1 MGRTAVYG
9 AFIRIVGG
17 IMKLY
22 KELCYLFDLKLKLKF
37 VGMIF
42 VILFGAAAELLGV
55 SMIMPIVTLATD
67 PQAVE
72 TDSYCIWI
80 SKVTGVTET
89 NEVLFILIV
98 GTIGIYLLKNIY
110 LSFMA
115 YAMNSFSKNTRLHFA
130 TKLMEAYMKQPY
142 AYFLYKN
149 TAEILRSINTDTCN
163 MYTVIINVLQLI
175 SQGVTSMILIIFLAV
190 SNIQMTIIVALLL
203 TVCASR
209 IIFFIQKKMRRI
221 GEEYHEVSAN
231 IIQCSKQAFEGI
243 KEVKIMNKERHFIK
257 EYHDIY
263 HGATKL
269 ELVYN
274 LLSYIP
280 KYLIESVA
288 IGGILGY
295 LAVVTIRGG
304 NLSAMVSQLA
314 VFAVAAFRLLPSVN
328 TLYASFSNIA
338 YNMVSIEQIYQDIKS
353 VQDVDDS
360 FIGALECEQLRF
372 EHTIEVRNLSFTYDR
387 SDKVILNDVNVT
399 IHKGESIA
407 FIGES
412 GGGKTTL
419 VDNIL
424 GILEPEKGQI
434 LVDGVNINKIMQSWH
449 RDIGYIPQT
458 IFMMDDT
465 IRRNVAFGVANEDID
480 DERVWEAL
488 KEAQLEEF
496 VKQLEYGLDTEV
508 GESGM
513 RLSGGQRQRIGIARA
528 LYHDPDILVFDEATS
543 ALDNE
548 TEKEVMAAIDG
559 LHGSKTMI
567 MIAHR
572 LTTIENCD
580 HVYRVENCILEKVR

>member
-1 MGRTAVYG
+1 MGGAAVRG
-9 AFIRIVGG
+9 AFVRIFGG
-17 IMKLY
+17 AMNLFR
-22 KELCYLFDLKLKLKF
+22 EFRYLFDLKLKLKF
-37 VGMIF
+37 IGMIF
-42 VILFGAAAELLGV
+42 VILFGAAAELFGV
-55 SMIMPIVTLATD
+55 SMILPIVTLATD
-67 PQAVE
+67 PQAVQ
-72 TDSYCIWI
+72 TNRYCRFITQ
-80 SKVTGVTET
+80 VTGIEET
-89 NEVLFILIV
+89 NQVLLTLIV
-98 GTIGIYLLKNIY
+98 SMIVIYLLKNIY

-142 AYFLYKN
+142 AYFLHKN
-149 TAEILRSINTDTCN
+149 TAEILRSVNSDTGN

-175 SQGVTSMILIIFLAV
+175 SQGTTSVVLVVFLAV
-190 SNIQMTIIVALLL
+190 ENIQMTLVVAFLL
-203 TVCASR
+203 TVCAGVV
-209 IIFFIQKKMRRI
+209 ILLIQKRMRRL
-221 GEEYHEVSAN
+221 GEEYHDVSAG
-231 IIQCSKQAFEGI
+231 IIKCSKQAFEGI

-257 EYHDIY
+257 EYRDIY
-263 HGATKL
+263 HHATKL

-280 KYLIESVA
+280 KYLIETIA

-295 LAVVTIRGG
+295 LAVVILLGG
-304 NLSAMVSQLA
+304 SLAAMVPQLA

-328 TLYASFSNIA
+328 ALYASFSNIA
-338 YNMVSIEQIYQDIKS
+338 YNMASIDQIYIDIKN
-353 VQDVDDS
+353 VEHVNDDH
-360 FIGALECEQLRF
+360 IGTEDCEQLQF
-372 EHTIEVRNLSFTYDR
+372 THAIEVKNLSFTYDQ
-387 SDKVILNDVNVT
+387 SDKVILDDVSVT
-399 IHKGESIA
+399 IHKGESVA

-424 GILEPEKGQI
+424 GILKPQKGSI
-434 LVDGVNINKIMQSWH
+434 LVDGVDINEIMQSWH

-465 IRRNVAFGVANEDID
+465 IRRNVAFGVANADID
-480 DERVWEAL
+480 DESVWEAL

-496 VKQLEYGLDTEV
+496 VRQLEHGLDTEV
-508 GESGM
+508 GEAGM

-528 LYHDPDILVFDEATS
+528 LYHRPDILVFDEATS

-548 TEKEVMAAIDG
+548 TEKEVMAAIDA

-580 HVYRVENCILEKVR
+580 HVYRVENKELKKVR

>member
-1 MGRTAVYG
+1 MNLFRE
-9 AFIRIVGG
+9 FR
-17 IMKLY
+17 
-22 KELCYLFDLKLKLKF
+22 YLFDLKLKLKF
-37 VGMIF
+37 IGMIF
-42 VILFGAAAELLGV
+42 VILFGAAAELFGV
-55 SMIMPIVTLATD
+55 SMILPIVTLATD
-67 PQAVE
+67 PQAVQ
-72 TDSYCIWI
+72 TNRYCRFITQ
-80 SKVTGVTET
+80 VTGIEET
-89 NEVLFILIV
+89 NQVLLTLIV
-98 GTIGIYLLKNIY
+98 SMIVIYLLKNIY

-142 AYFLYKN
+142 AYFLHKN
-149 TAEILRSINTDTCN
+149 TAEILRSVNSDTGN

-175 SQGVTSMILIIFLAV
+175 SQGTTSVVLVVFLAV
-190 SNIQMTIIVALLL
+190 ENIQMTLVVAFLL
-203 TVCASR
+203 TVCAGVV
-209 IIFFIQKKMRRI
+209 ILLIQKRMRRL
-221 GEEYHEVSAN
+221 GEEYHDVSAG
-231 IIQCSKQAFEGI
+231 IIKCSKQAFEGI

-257 EYHDIY
+257 EYRDIY
-263 HGATKL
+263 HHATKL

-280 KYLIESVA
+280 KYLIETIA

-295 LAVVTIRGG
+295 LAVVILLGG
-304 NLSAMVSQLA
+304 SLAAMVPQLA

-328 TLYASFSNIA
+328 ALYASFSNIA
-338 YNMVSIEQIYQDIKS
+338 YNMASIDQIYIDIKN
-353 VQDVDDS
+353 VEHVNDDH
-360 FIGALECEQLRF
+360 IGTEDCEQLQF
-372 EHTIEVRNLSFTYDR
+372 THAIEVKNLSFTYDQ
-387 SDKVILNDVNVT
+387 SDKVILDDVSVT
-399 IHKGESIA
+399 IHKGESVA

-424 GILEPEKGQI
+424 GILKPQKGSI
-434 LVDGVNINKIMQSWH
+434 LVDGVDINEIMQSWH

-465 IRRNVAFGVANEDID
+465 IRRNVAFGVANADID
-480 DERVWEAL
+480 DESVWEAL

-496 VKQLEYGLDTEV
+496 VRQLEHGLDTEV
-508 GESGM
+508 GEAGM

-528 LYHDPDILVFDEATS
+528 LYHRPDILVFDEATS

-548 TEKEVMAAIDG
+548 TEKEVMAAIDA

-580 HVYRVENCILEKVR
+580 HVYRVENKELKKVR

>member
-1 MGRTAVYG
+1 
-9 AFIRIVGG
+9 
-17 IMKLY
+17 MKLY

-72 TDSYCIWI
+72 TNSYCIWI
-80 SKVTGVTET
+80 SKVTGVTGT

-98 GTIGIYLLKNIY
+98 GTIGIYLFKNIY

-190 SNIQMTIIVALLL
+190 SNIQMTIVVAFLLS
-203 TVCASR
+203 VCAGL
-209 IIFFIQKKMRRI
+209 IIFFIQKKMRCI
-221 GEEYHEVSAN
+221 GEEYHEVNAN
-231 IIQCSKQAFEGI
+231 IIKCSKQAFEGI

-280 KYLIESVA
+280 KYLIETVA

-360 FIGALECEQLRF
+360 FIGAAECEQLRF
-372 EHTIEVRNLSFTYDR
+372 EHTIEVRNLSFTYER

-434 LVDGVNINKIMQSWH
+434 LVDGLNINEIMQSWH

-488 KEAQLEEF
+488 REAQLEEF